1 MKRDEFK
8 AWWRGVMLITRREV
22 KDQFKDWRIV
32 VPVVGLTLFFPVLM
46 NLTANGLV
54 NMVTKYGAY
63 IVAERIFPF
72 LMMVVG
78 FFPSSI
84 SLVVALESFVGE
96 RERRTIEP
104 LLVSPLSDGQL
115 YLGKLIAVL
124 LLPLASSYLG
134 MGTYTAGLYLLQGWT
149 PEPEL
154 LAIVAALTTVQALTM
169 VSAAVVISTQ
179 ATSVR
184 AANLLASLI
193 IVPVAMLLQG
203 ESLLMF
209 YHRYSALWSAVGVY
223 LVVTVF
229 ATRMGLAHF
238 NREDLLGRE
247 IDVLNPRWI
256 WQTFKNGFLG
266 DARSLRAWL
275 RLCWEDVKRLAVPS
289 LIAAGLMLA
298 ATLWGSHLA
307 NEAAKHSENL
317 RASVEQLQKS
327 YKVMAYPL
335 GDWKNAPLIWWHNV
349 RALLVATVGSA
360 FSFGVGGILLPLLTY
375 VVVGVLLTFL
385 GQIQA
390 APPLTIFAVYMLP
403 HGIIEIPA
411 TALFIGSMIHLS
423 AMLASPA
430 PGETLGAFW
439 VRSWGW
445 WWRFFLGVI
454 VPLMGIGA
462 CVEACLTPIIVAHF
476 ALLR

>member
-1 MKRDEFK
+1 MKWDEFK
-8 AWWRGVMLITRREV
+8 TWWRGAMLVTRREV
-22 KDQFKDWRIV
+22 NDQFKDWRIV
-32 VPVVGLTLFFPVLM
+32 APVVGLTLFFPPLM
-46 NLTANGLV
+46 NLTASGLV
-54 NMVTKYGAY
+54 NMVTKYGAL

-104 LLVSPLSDGQL
+104 LLVTPLSDGQL
-115 YLGKLIAVL
+115 YLGKLLAVL
-124 LLPLASSYLG
+124 LLPLATSYLG
-134 MGTYTAGLYLLQGWT
+134 MTTYAVGLYLLQGWL
-149 PEPEL
+149 PEPGL
-154 LAIVAALTTVQALTM
+154 LAIVTALTTVQAITM

-193 IVPVAMLLQG
+193 IVPVALLLQG

-209 YHRYSALWSAVGVY
+209 YHRYNALWAAVGVY

-247 IDVLNPRWI
+247 IDVFDLRWV
-256 WQTFKNGFLG
+256 WQTFKKGFLG
-266 DARSLRAWL
+266 NAASLREWY
-275 RLCWEDVKRLAVPS
+275 RLCWEDIKLLFIPS

-298 ATLWGSHLA
+298 AALWGSHIVTSTLPM
-307 NEAAKHSENL
+307 HSQDVTI
-317 RASVEQLQKS
+317 SVERLQKS
-327 YKVMAYPL
+327 FQILEHSM
-335 GDWKNAPLIWWHNV
+335 GSWQNAPVIWWHNV
-349 RALLVATVGSA
+349 RALLLATAGSA
-360 FSFGVGGILLPLLTY
+360 ISFGVFGILLPLLTY
-375 VVVGVLLTFL
+375 VVAGGLLAFL
-385 GQIQA
+385 GQAQA
-390 APPLTIFAVYMLP
+390 TSPLTLFAAYMLP

-430 PGETLGAFW
+430 HGETLGAFW
-439 VRSWGW
+439 LRAWGW
-445 WWRFFLGVI
+445 WWRIFLGVI

-462 CVEACLTPIIVAHF
+462 FVEAYLTPLITVYFLSH
-476 ALLR
+476 